1 MIEVYHEPKR
11 EIEQILCAIL
21 NEHTST
27 RFFPNK
33 GDQEMET
40 PFGAVVC
47 ENAEPLVGGRK
58 PRAYLCNVKVV
69 YVSHMDEVDSQEH
82 GANIAQIE
90 DSLSYLPQRQDDKF
104 SRYVPRHELY
114 GYEISDDVIKE
125 NLDNLRLLEDHDT
138 RHFATNDPDL
148 FAKRMRE
155 SLYSIKEGNFV
166 EYKYLEPLTAHYTF
180 DVVHGE
186 NKVQAT
192 FHENIIN
199 DRYILSRKHL
209 QISGLH
215 ISNITTNSENQS
227 FADIFECIIGAQE
240 IC

>member
-1 MIEVYHEPKR
+1 
-11 EIEQILCAIL
+11 
-21 NEHTST
+21 
-27 RFFPNK
+27 
-33 GDQEMET
+33 
-40 PFGAVVC
+40 
-47 ENAEPLVGGRK
+47 
-58 PRAYLCNVKVV
+58 
-69 YVSHMDEVDSQEH
+69 
-82 GANIAQIE
+82 
-90 DSLSYLPQRQDDKF
+90 
-104 SRYVPRHELY
+104 
-114 GYEISDDVIKE
+114 
-125 NLDNLRLLEDHDT
+125 
-138 RHFATNDPDL
+138 
-148 FAKRMRE
+148 
-155 SLYSIKEGNFV
+155 
-166 EYKYLEPLTAHYTF
+166 LTAHYTF